1 MQMAVRYLL
10 NSDFRFTL
18 LLKFKF
24 IDFILHPL
32 HNFAEE
38 K

>member
-32 HNFAEE
+32 HNIAEE